1 MRIAIAA
8 ITAATATLSL
18 AGCGSDAPV
27 KRQPGSWSQKMEVI
41 EFTGPGITPAQ
52 KAQMQRMMEMV
63 SKMTVCLTPDTVARE
78 DIEKN
83 LTNLGGAA
91 GNCVV
96 ADKQIGGGKVSFTAN
111 CNEPGKGG
119 ATGKRVRMT
128 VAGTNSATEQ
138 SFRVTVEST
147 DASSDGGKLVMN
159 VSGKRE
165 GECKPGELT
174 PPPPPTTPPATPAK
188 AAS

>member
-8 ITAATATLSL
+8 ITAATLLL

-52 KAQMQRMMEMV
+52 KAQMQQMTSMV
-63 SKMTVCLTPDTVARE
+63 SRMTVCLTPETVARE
-78 DIEKN
+78 DIETN
-83 LTNLGGAA
+83 LTHMGGGAA
-91 GNCVV
+91 NCVV
-96 ADKQIGGGKVSFTAN
+96 GDKKIGGGTVNFTAN
-111 CNEPGKGG
+111 CKQPGAAGRPGDKQ
-119 ATGKRVRMT
+119 VRMT

-147 DASSDGGKLVMN
+147 GASSDGGQLVMN
-159 VSGKRE
+159 ISGKRE

-174 PPPPPTTPPATPAK
+174 PPPPPAAPATPAK
-188 AAS
+188 AVS

>member
-8 ITAATATLSL
+8 TTAATLLL

-27 KRQPGSWSQKMEVI
+27 KRKPGSWSQKMEVI

-52 KAQMQRMMEMV
+52 KAQMQQMMQMV
-63 SKMTVCLTPDTVARE
+63 SKMTVCLTPETVARE

-83 LTNLGGAA
+83 LTNLSGAA

-96 ADKQIGGGKVSFTAN
+96 ADKKIGGGKVSFTAN
-111 CNEPGKGG
+111 CNEPGKDGA
-119 ATGKRVRMT
+119 ATGKPVRMT
-128 VAGTNSATEQ
+128 VAGTHNATEQ
-138 SFRVTVEST
+138 NFRVTVEST
-147 DASSDGGKLVMN
+147 GASSDGGKLVMN
-159 VSGKRE
+159 VSGRRE

-174 PPPPPTTPPATPAK
+174 PPPPPVPPSPTPK

>member
-8 ITAATATLSL
+8 ITAATLSL

-63 SKMTVCLTPDTVARE
+63 SKVTVCLTPETVARE

-83 LTNLGGAA
+83 LTNLSGAA

-96 ADKQIGGGKVSFTAN
+96 ADKQIGGGKVSFTAD
-111 CNEPGKGG
+111 CNEPGKG
-119 ATGKRVRMT
+119 AAAGKPVRMT
-128 VAGTNSATEQ
+128 VSGRHGATEQ

-147 DASSDGGKLVMN
+147 GASSDGGKLVMN

-174 PPPPPTTPPATPAK
+174 PPPPPAAPATPAK